1 MPWKISRVLL
11 CMVFSTVMMVSCVH
25 LATFA
30 EANPIDTEVVISFD
44 FLRQSTIAS
53 NQVALWVEDEEGH
66 AVRTLLVT
74 SFTAGRRGYQSRDM
88 SLAQWVTAAHPENM
102 TQQEL
107 DAISSAT
114 PSSGRLEYIW
124 DMTYGQGMPVPDGI
138 YRICLEGTLLW
149 ESAVLYTAEIR
160 IDEASPGPL
169 QVTTERNQPDNH
181 DNEDMI
187 QNVSMSVNEKRGV
200 NP

>member
-1 MPWKISRVLL
+1 MVL
-11 CMVFSTVMMVSCVH
+11 STVMMVSCVP

-30 EANPIDTEVVISFD
+30 EANPIDTEVAISFD

-114 PSSGRLEYIW
+114 PSSGRLEYARCFRLCSVP
-124 DMTYGQGMPVPDGI
+124 GQP
-138 YRICLEGTLLW
+138 
-149 ESAVLYTAEIR
+149 
-160 IDEASPGPL
+160 
-169 QVTTERNQPDNH
+169 H
-181 DNEDMI
+181 
-187 QNVSMSVNEKRGV
+187 
-200 NP
+200 